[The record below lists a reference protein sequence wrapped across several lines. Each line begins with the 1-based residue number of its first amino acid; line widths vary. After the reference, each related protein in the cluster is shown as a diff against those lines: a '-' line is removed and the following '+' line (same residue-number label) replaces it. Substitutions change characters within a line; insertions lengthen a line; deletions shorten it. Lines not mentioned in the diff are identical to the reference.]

1 MIVRKEY
8 RFFDVFPRI
17 VPADGETTIE
27 IRPTQDMCINASYE
41 LAYLPMNSY
50 GPNSDWGEVP
60 YTTVTPDD
68 DGIIRFRQV
77 FHREQEHTIVIK
89 WKRYGDGSE
98 QISDLHLY
106 SLEADLFSRRPY
118 KGDIHIHSARSDGRE
133 DPAFVMAS
141 CRKIGLDFAAVTD
154 HGKYSPSLE
163 AIDAYADVPIDMKI
177 FPGEEVHLPETRVH
191 IINFGGDRSVNM
203 AGEEDHE
210 QHRHEIAALIEQLG
224 PLPEGVDPAGYAEC
238 VWAFDRIR
246 QAGGLAMFCHPYW
259 EVFHRYHPGH
269 PLSDHLFETQLFDA
283 YEVLGGY
290 DADSHS
296 NTLQVARYYE
306 ESAKGR
312 KIPIAGVTDA
322 HGCEGRDL
330 FGWYYTIVFAPSTD
344 LPDLIGSIKD
354 LYSVGMES
362 LPNDRPRPVGP
373 IRLVQY
379 ALFLEREVFP
389 QHDELCFE
397 EGRLMMAH
405 LAGHDE
411 AAGRLAALKGQT
423 QAFYNRLWAS

>member
-1 MIVRKEY
+1 MTVRKEY

-17 VPADGETTIE
+17 VPADAETTIE
-27 IRPTQDMCINASYE
+27 IRPTQDMCINDSYE
-41 LAYLPMNSY
+41 LAYLPMDGY
-50 GPNSDWGEVP
+50 GPDGGWDEVA
-60 YTTVTPDD
+60 YQTVTPDA
-68 DGIIRFRQV
+68 DGVVRFTTC

-89 WKRYGDGSE
+89 WKRYGDGGE
-98 QISDLHLY
+98 EMSDFRLY
-106 SLEADLFSRRPY
+106 SLDEDLFARRPY

-133 DPAFVMAS
+133 DPAFVVAA
-141 CRKIGLDFAAVTD
+141 CRKIGLDFTAVTD
-154 HGKYSPSLE
+154 HGKYAPSLE
-163 AIDAYADVPIDMKI
+163 AIDAYATVPLDIKLY
-177 FPGEEVHLPETRVH
+177 PGEEVHLPNTRVH

-203 AGEEDHE
+203 TSEADHE
-210 QHRHEIAALIEQLG
+210 QHTKEIAALVEQIG

-269 PLSDHLFETQLFDA
+269 PLSDYVFETQLFDA

-290 DADSHS
+290 GADCHS

-306 ESAKGR
+306 EAAKGKR
-312 KIPIAGVTDA
+312 IPIAGVTDA

-330 FGWYYTIVFAPSTD
+330 FGWYYTIVFAPSAE
-344 LPDLIGSIKD
+344 LPDLITSIKD

-362 LPNDRPRPVGP
+362 LPSDRPRPVGP

-389 QHDELCFE
+389 LHDELCFE
-397 EGRLMMAH
+397 EGRLMMDH
-405 LAGHDE
+405 LKANSD
-411 AAGRLAALKGQT
+411 AATRLAALQGQT
-423 QAFYNRLWAS
+423 QALYDRLWKS